1 MSGKQRLGLLGSAI
15 AVIAVVA
22 LTTYVLSAWT
32 PGALSPTRTAQAT
45 RTTPSTHTPLHTVQG
60 AGIAT
65 SRKPQPG
72 PDPAEMAR
80 WQGQLASEFHRV
92 ADIYQQMAKFPPYSV
107 PITPQSVKQFHYNQ
121 YFPVTI
127 PLDTPDG
134 HVQIKV
140 LLQQLHFQKGDSI
153 VGVASISGSASNNAS
168 LDSVSIL
175 SDKNAVLYSSSLSAS
190 DKGNGYAIVIDP
202 PAGSTSDWPSNL
214 LLRVSGSAGN
224 HSIAAVAP
232 FFYDDPIGKVSD
244 VGDASIDGPNLVI
257 PVTLDL
263 EGDGYYA
270 VSGDL
275 YSTDGQPLVHLETK
289 AQLSKFD
296 DNTTLKAHR
305 AALQETGN
313 AGPYV
318 LKDLMIRKL
327 PDKPGDRTLF
337 GPTNPK
343 KFPVQGFPFNQYS
356 QQPWTDPMTK
366 ARLEFLRSAQPG

>member
-1 MSGKQRLGLLGSAI
+1 MSGKQRLGLFGSVT

-22 LTTYVLSAWT
+22 LTVFALHHWT
-32 PGALSPTRTAQAT
+32 PAAWRGKPAGQQDAAHFHPQQTA
-45 RTTPSTHTPLHTVQG
+45 PL
-60 AGIAT
+60 AGT
-65 SRKPQPG
+65 KPGNILLKHPHK
-72 PDPAEMAR
+72 PDAAEIAR

-92 ADIYQQMAKFPPYSV
+92 ADIYAQMAKFPTYSV
-107 PITPQSVKQFHYNQ
+107 PVTPQSIKQFHYNQ

-140 LLQQLHFQKGDSI
+140 LLQQLHFQKGDPI
-153 VGVASISGSASNNAS
+153 VGVASVSGKAAATVS

-175 SDKNAVLYSSSLSAS
+175 SDKNHVLYNSSLGQP
-190 DKGNGYAIVIDP
+190 DKGKDYALVVDP
-202 PAGSTSDWPSNL
+202 PAGSTSDWPSEL
-214 LLRVSGSAGN
+214 LLRVSGSAGD
-224 HSIAAVAP
+224 HTVAAVAP
-232 FFYDDPIGKVSD
+232 FFYDDPIGTVSD

-263 EGDGYYA
+263 DGDGYYA

-296 DNTTLKAHR
+296 NNTELKAHR

-337 GPTNPK
+337 GPMNPK
-343 KFPVQGFPFNQYS
+343 SFPVQGFPFDHYS
-356 QQPWTDPMTK
+356 QQPWVDPMTK